1 MTEDGKQVG
10 SSLLGALK
18 TDTVLIL
25 FVEIVIVII
34 YLVCLLLIVMR
45 RAKRLL

>member
-1 MTEDGKQVG
+1 MGKG
-10 SSLLGALK
+10 SDELEGLLGALQ

-34 YLVCLLLIVMR
+34 YLVSLLLVVVR
-45 RAKRLL
+45 RARRLM

>member
-1 MTEDGKQVG
+1 MGKG
-10 SSLLGALK
+10 SDELEGPLLGALQ

-34 YLVCLLLIVMR
+34 YLVSLLLVVVR
-45 RAKRLL
+45 RARRLM